1 MKTRSSMK
9 TIVLI
14 ISIFVLTI
22 NAGYAGPADV
32 VDVQVKPDGAQSF
45 DFSVGVRHNDE
56 GWDHFAN
63 KWDVVA
69 PDGTILATRVLH
81 HPHENEQPFT
91 RSLGGIMIPD
101 GITTVTV
108 LARDSV
114 HGYGGKIITIQ
125 LPR

>member
-1 MKTRSSMK
+1 MK
-9 TIVLI
+9 TIASMALI
-14 ISIFVLTI
+14 IVVLMIT
-22 NAGYAGPADV
+22 NLYAGPADV
-32 VDVQVKPDGAQSF
+32 VNVEVKPDGAQSF
-45 DFSVGVRHNDE
+45 HFSVSVRHNDE
-56 GWDHFAN
+56 GWDHYAN

-69 PDGTILATRVLH
+69 PDGTSLATRILH

-91 RSLGGIMIPD
+91 RSLGGIIIPD

-108 LARDSV
+108 QAHDSV